1 MARRKEPEEQP
12 KPPARFTRREVTFY
26 PEPWTP
32 ELDDEL
38 FATVSAS
45 FESLGVGYGEI
56 TAFAAKHQMMLQPV
70 QNRWL
75 LLAVRA

>member
-12 KPPARFTRREVTFY
+12 KPPARFTRREVNFY
-26 PEPWTP
+26 PYPWTK

-70 QNRWL
+70 QNRWQL
-75 LLAVRA
+75 VALRA